1 MNPGESQLTWTPRML
16 LQGDLGCIRS
26 ACADLRVRDKGGLL
40 VHPQSSQFRERFGS
54 NGSYESI
61 FKVVVNR
68 VLAL

>member
-1 MNPGESQLTWTPRML
+1 ML

-26 ACADLRVRDKGGLL
+26 ACVALRVRDKGGLL

-61 FKVVVNR
+61 FKVIISR
-68 VLAL
+68 VLSL